1 MPNTGPEEQVIA
13 LVAAFNERDEILLL
27 KRPDDVHCGGLWS
40 LPGGKVEGEEMPL
53 DTAIRELREE
63 TGLSGRYWRHLGK
76 ASHRYPDRLLHFLL
90 FICIC
95 PQPSGFSTE
104 SESAW
109 VELKKLDDYPMP
121 EANAKLLPQL
131 QLPEVK
137 EYLEKFSTAD

>member
-1 MPNTGPEEQVIA
+1 MNEQVIA

-27 KRPDDVHCGGLWS
+27 KRPDGVHCGGLWS

-53 DTAIRELREE
+53 DTVIRELKEE
-63 TGLSGRYWRHLGK
+63 TGLSGKYWRHLGK
-76 ASHRYPDRLLHFLL
+76 ASHRYPDRHLHFLL

-95 PQPSGFSTE
+95 PQLSGFSAE

-109 VELKKLDDYPMP
+109 VPLKRLGDYPMP

-131 QLPEVK
+131 RLPEVTA
-137 EYLEKFSTAD
+137 YLDQFSVRT